1 MVECLTALLLISG
14 VGMAAFLL
22 LGSYYRESF
31 SRDQQMQ
38 ALIQNTSAIEQLK
51 TQVEDLSELY
61 AFSKNHPLRV
71 VAIGVGEVEMKENP
85 DGSIRLK
92 KTADEAYDFT
102 LPGSHLYRIEI
113 GGETPN
119 SKLITIMRLEG

>member
-1 MVECLTALLLISG
+1 MECLTALLLISG

-38 ALIQNTSAIEQLK
+38 ALIQNTSAVEQLK
-51 TQVEDLSELY
+51 AQVHDLSDLY

-71 VAIGVGEVEMKENP
+71 VALGVGEVEMQENP

-92 KTADEAYDFT
+92 KTADEAYGFT
-102 LPGSHLYRIEI
+102 LPSSHLYRIEI

>member
-102 LPGSHLYRIEI
+102 LPSSHLYRIEI